1 MQKFLQSDWAAQ
13 GFKAKNRLKAEPA
26 QDEYLIS
33 YINVLK
39 KEQNCASIAHSF
51 LQNAKEFLEV
61 LNKPFCTLAC
71 LLLSF
76 WLTPPNVKKTHLYF
90 LA

>member
-1 MQKFLQSDWAAQ
+1 MRSK
-13 GFKAKNRLKAEPA
+13 KAESA
-26 QDEYLIS
+26 QAEYLIF

-39 KEQNCASIAHSF
+39 KEQNCANIAHSF

-61 LNKPFCTLAC
+61 LNKPFCALAC

-76 WLTPPNVKKTHLYF
+76 WLTPPLFFYG
-90 LA
+90 